1 MSNPPET
8 PVTRRLRVWTIDPGD
23 GVVAVVSAPARP
35 AVSLELTRAE
45 RDIVDGIA
53 RGERNRAIAR
63 RRGTSERT
71 VANQIAALF
80 AKLGVVS
87 RAELLVLLRDRR

>member
-1 MSNPPET
+1 M
-8 PVTRRLRVWTIDPGD
+8 
-23 GVVAVVSAPARP
+23 AAAPR
-35 AVSLELTRAE
+35 
-45 RDIVDGIA
+45 IF
-53 RGERNRAIAR
+53 RAIAR

-87 RAELLVLLRDRR
+87 RAELLVYLRDRR

>member
-1 MSNPPET
+1 MSKPPES
-8 PVTRRLRVWTIDPGD
+8 PDTRRLRVWTIDPGD

-35 AVSLELTRAE
+35 PDAPELTRAE
-45 RDIVDGIA
+45 RDIVESIA

-87 RAELLVLLRDRR
+87 RAELLVYLRDRR